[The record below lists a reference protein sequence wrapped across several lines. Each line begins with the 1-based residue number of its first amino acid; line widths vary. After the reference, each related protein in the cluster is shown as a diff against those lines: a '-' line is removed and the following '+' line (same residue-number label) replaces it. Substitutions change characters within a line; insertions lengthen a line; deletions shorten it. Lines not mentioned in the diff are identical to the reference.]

1 MTLNIA
7 REDLEKYYLKQR
19 LSSRKIA
26 KIYKCAYSTIDRKV
40 KGFGLATRTLANAH
54 IIYKRRD
61 FSGNMAEKAYLLGF
75 CIGDLR
81 VRKVYK
87 NSETIHV
94 DCGSTKKEQI
104 ELISKLFNQYGRVWI
119 SKPSKLNKT
128 QIECFL
134 NNSFKFLLEVNPN
147 IIESWIISKKTY
159 FANFLAGFTDAE
171 GSIFIT
177 AGKAS
182 YALGNYN
189 RKLLLQIKKY
199 LQQFG
204 IDSRDIVRSIRKGLI
219 ASHGYRYN
227 QDYWTLA
234 IGKKTELLKLFKFM
248 GPYLRHTNR
257 INQMEIAINNIKLR
271 NKLYG
276 K

>member
-1 MTLNIA
+1 MALNIT
-7 REDLEKYYLKQR
+7 REELEKYYIKQR

-40 KGFGLATRTLANAH
+40 KGFGFETRTLANAH
-54 IIYKRRD
+54 IIYKRSD

-75 CIGDLR
+75 RIGDLR

-94 DCGSTKKEQI
+94 DCGSTKMEQI
-104 ELISKLFNQYGRVWI
+104 DLISRLFSSYGRVWI
-119 SKPSKLNKT
+119 SKPSKANKI

-134 NNSFKFLLEVNPN
+134 NNSFNFLLEVNPS
-147 IIESWIISKKTY
+147 IIESWIVSKRTY
-159 FANFLAGFTDAE
+159 YANFLAGFTDAE
-171 GSIFIT
+171 GSIFIS
-177 AGKAS
+177 AGKAT

-189 RKLLLQIKKY
+189 KKLLLQIKEY

-204 IDSRDIVRSIRKGLI
+204 IESRSIVRSVRKGLI

-227 QDYWTLA
+227 HDYWTLT
-234 IGKKTELLKLFKFM
+234 ISRKTELLKLFKFI
-248 GPYLRHTNR
+248 GPYLKHAKR
-257 INQMEIAINNIKLR
+257 INQMEIAINNITLR
-271 NKLYG
+271 NKLYA